1 MEPPLKPPPGEPSQM
16 TLDQLLAYR
25 RYAKAYEIWCQ
36 VAQVTNRDMLLS
48 HMIESTAR
56 YLNELEIRMK
66 RGLK

>member
-1 MEPPLKPPPGEPSQM
+1 M